1 MEKEILE
8 FLRDAGEEKVISLKS
23 MEKIDDFRNRLELVD
38 DGALDEELQDIIE
51 ILKEEFFTLGKIYS
65 DLKNSRK

>member
-23 MEKIDDFRNRLELVD
+23 MKKIDDFRNRLELVD

-51 ILKEEFFTLGKIYS
+51 MLKEEFFTLGKIYS

>member
-23 MEKIDDFRNRLELVD
+23 MKKIDDFRNRLELVD

>member
-65 DLKNSRK
+65 DLENSRK

>member
-51 ILKEEFFTLGKIYS
+51 MLKEEFFTLGKIYS